1 MQGRSYIIPD
11 DIKEFAQPALSHR
24 LILEPDLWTVRKAA
38 EDLID
43 ELLRM
48 VPVPVLPAS

>member
-1 MQGRSYIIPD
+1 
-11 DIKEFAQPALSHR
+11 
-24 LILEPDLWTVRKAA
+24 LWTVRKAA

-43 ELLRM
+43 ELLRI